1 MSTWRRWAE
10 FGNMAVRSSV
20 SGEFTIHKNAPMAG
34 FFSMKEGNSP
44 NFALDGWGGRDRTS
58 EWGNQNPLPYR
69 LATPQQTRQSAV
81 YRHRAVVSTGK
92 ADFTR
97 EIALKHQG
105 NERFRRPNGNP
116 AKAPGHGGRGQKT
129 IGPPMHDGGP

>member
-1 MSTWRRWAE
+1 
-10 FGNMAVRSSV
+10 AVRSSV

-69 LATPQQTRQSAV
+69 LATPQRPGPCETATRIPRATTV
-81 YRHRAVVSTGK
+81 YRVNRGFST
-92 ADFTR
+92 A
-97 EIALKHQG
+97 QG
-105 NERFRRPNGNP
+105 DRSPVIRHFLMAN
-116 AKAPGHGGRGQKT
+116 
-129 IGPPMHDGGP
+129 